1 MTRCAN
7 VAIIGRPNAGKSTL
21 LNAIL
26 GEHLSIVTP
35 KPQTTRKRVLGI
47 HTDEQ
52 AQLIFMDTP
61 GILKPRYRMQ
71 SAMMGYVTET
81 LAECE
86 IICVIVDVVKAVERE
101 TVIDPMVER
110 LLRPILDEG
119 ASQIVLVLNKMDA
132 LKDPKRA
139 LPLIEEARASGL
151 FHRSVAVSARDGREV
166 DALVEILTELAP
178 EGDFI
183 YEPDQISTLPQ
194 RFFVAELIREAI
206 FRHFREEV
214 PYATD
219 VAVVEFIEHADD
231 KWHITADITVER
243 DTQKAI
249 LIGKGGS
256 ALKQIGTEARE
267 KIEDHLQHPVFLE
280 LFVKVRA
287 DWRNDRNQLG
297 NLGY

>member
-21 LNAIL
+21 LNAML

-35 KPQTTRKRVLGI
+35 KPQTTRRRILGI
-47 HTDEQ
+47 WTEQ
-52 AQLIFMDTP
+52 DTQLIFMDTP
-61 GILKPRYRMQ
+61 GVLKPRYRMQ

-86 IICVIVDVVKAVERE
+86 IICVIVDVVKAVERG
-101 TVIDPMVER
+101 TIMDPMIER
-110 LLRPILDEG
+110 LIRPLKESG
-119 ASQIVLVLNKMDA
+119 EAHLVLVVNKMDA

-139 LPLIEEARASGL
+139 LPLIEEARLSGL
-151 FHRSVAVSARDGREV
+151 FDRSVAVSARENKEV
-166 DALVEILTELAP
+166 DALLQVLSELAP
-178 EGDFI
+178 EGDFV
-183 YEPDQISTLPQ
+183 YDPDQLSTLPQ
-194 RFFVAELIREAI
+194 RFFVAELIRESI
-206 FRHFREEV
+206 FHAYREEI

-219 VAVVEFIEHADD
+219 VQVVEFAENEDG

-249 LIGKGGS
+249 LIGRKGE
-256 ALKQIGTEARE
+256 ALKQIGIDARR
-267 KIEDHLQHPVFLE
+267 KIEEHLGHGIFLE
-280 LFVKVRA
+280 LFVKVRT
-287 DWRNDRNQLG
+287 DWRNDRNQLM